1 MTALLKID
9 QAGLSA
15 GVAGRSRTDGLATG
29 ALVTLTNTGSGTTL
43 MRLLWA
49 PPGDTTA
56 LSSLAVTGDPK
67 VWTFSPTASKYGTY
81 LVELIADQGLVTE
94 KRERRVLVVR
104 TPNRKLVIPAL
115 NERGDNA
122 ASLLAA
128 GQAQDEASNNNAV
141 DYLDATLNGVPYAG
155 WWRAIHEMMM
165 ALDTGIAGSNLV
177 GVGQVLGRPI
187 DGAAGPAFP
196 LTGAQVASLLRSP
209 DEVNDTTTSGTVVG
223 YAIDK
228 TTRGVRFNC
237 PAPVTV
243 QSIVVESGQDVIL
256 RKGGATA
263 HPVTFEH
270 ESLAESN
277 ASRRIQTP
285 DSRPI
290 TLGGTMQAV
299 LLRHHD
305 NRVRLYPISVTTK
318 GVTNDKLDDMAA
330 GRVKLRALDTGT
342 GVPIDGTAAQLDAIM
357 RTVAGVQRVVSVDTT
372 VQTWSGDN
380 LGRTVGGTV
389 IVPTTPAGTAYRIR
403 AHLTIVFSAVPTA
416 PTIELGLRY
425 GSPAGAFEEQLVTL
439 ATPPTTGTYHAAVE
453 GTLQLLGTARMFLR
467 AETNMPPSAPLQ
479 FGAKGVAVVAGSLW
493 MRARLVAASGLAN
506 ATITVENAYVERLY

>member
-67 VWTFSPTASKYGTY
+67 VWTFSPTASKYGSY

-128 GQAQDEASNNNAV
+128 GQEQVEASNNNAV

-177 GVGQVLGRPI
+177 GIGQVLGLAI
-187 DGAAGPAFP
+187 DAAAGGPALPLSGAKVGELTRFEGFEILSLTAGTYDNVVVNAKTSTLFINATGDVTITSFVHGSSNVGADFTVVLNSASGRLLFPHYAIAGTNRIFTPSQGTFIVRTVNGSLKFRHAAGAWRLGGIEANLDMPEGRLRLRALGTGAGPA
-196 LTGAQVASLLRSP
+196 
-209 DEVNDTTTSGTVVG
+209 
-223 YAIDK
+223 
-228 TTRGVRFNC
+228 
-237 PAPVTV
+237 
-243 QSIVVESGQDVIL
+243 
-256 RKGGATA
+256 
-263 HPVTFEH
+263 
-270 ESLAESN
+270 
-277 ASRRIQTP
+277 
-285 DSRPI
+285 
-290 TLGGTMQAV
+290 
-299 LLRHHD
+299 
-305 NRVRLYPISVTTK
+305 
-318 GVTNDKLDDMAA
+318 
-330 GRVKLRALDTGT
+330 
-342 GVPIDGTAAQLDAIM
+342 IDGTAAQLDAIM

-372 VQTWSGDN
+372 LQTWTNDSGWKIA
-380 LGRTVGGTV
+380 GGSV
-389 IVPTTPAGTAYRIR
+389 AVPTSPAGTAYRIR
-403 AHLTIVFSAVPTA
+403 VHVTMVYSSEASIPVLFR
-416 PTIELGLRY
+416 LRY
-425 GSPAGAFEEQLVTL
+425 GATEELLVTL
-439 ATPPTTGTYHAAVE
+439 DGAPQSGTYHARVE
-453 GTLQLLGTARMFLR
+453 GHVQLLGSVARMFMTV
-467 AETNMPPSAPLQ
+467 ETTRPATSALKFASKSVAIGASSLSLEARMSPPS
-479 FGAKGVAVVAGSLW
+479 SL
-493 MRARLVAASGLAN
+493 V
-506 ATITVENAYVERLY
+506 TITVDNAYIERLY

>member
-29 ALVTLTNTGSGTTL
+29 ALVTLTNTGAGTTL

-56 LSSLAVTGDPK
+56 LSSLAATGDPK

-128 GQAQDEASNNNAV
+128 GQEQDEASNNNAI
-141 DYLDATLNGVPYAG
+141 DYLDSALNGVPYAG

-177 GVGQVLGRPI
+177 GIGQVLGRPI
-187 DGAAGPAFP
+187 DGAAGPALP
-196 LTGAQVASLLRSP
+196 LTGAQLGQIVRWAGVEAGVAGALDNYPLSQLTSHWIF
-209 DEVNDTTTSGTVVG
+209 TTSATISGIANPSEGRRVTIHNGAAAGSGVIVSCLQFSGLSSQGHRFLNAEALNINLYPGSSGTWEYISSRWRQVG
-223 YAIDK
+223 L
-228 TTRGVRFNC
+228 TG
-237 PAPVTV
+237 
-243 QSIVVESGQDVIL
+243 
-256 RKGGATA
+256 
-263 HPVTFEH
+263 
-270 ESLAESN
+270 
-277 ASRRIQTP
+277 TP
-285 DSRPI
+285 DGSI
-290 TLGGTMQAV
+290 TNAKLAATMPAGT
-299 LLRHHD
+299 
-305 NRVRLYPISVTTK
+305 
-318 GVTNDKLDDMAA
+318 
-330 GRVKLRALDTGT
+330 VKLRALDTGA
-342 GVPIDGTAAQLDAIM
+342 GVPVDGTAAQLDAIM

-372 VQTWSGDN
+372 LQTWSGDN
-380 LGRTVGGTV
+380 IGRTVGGTV
-389 IVPTTPAGTAYRIR
+389 VVPASPAGTAYRIR
-403 AHLTIVFSAVPTA
+403 AHLTIVVSAVAA
-416 PTIELGLRY
+416 PAVEFGLRY
-425 GSPAGAFEEQLVTL
+425 GNPAGAFEEQLVTL
-439 ATPPTTGTYHAAVE
+439 SSPASAGTYHAIVE
-453 GTLQLLGTARMFLR
+453 GHLQLLGTARMFVR
-467 AETNMPPSAPLQ
+467 VETTMAPSAPLQ

-493 MRARLVAASGLAN
+493 MRARLGAGGSLSN
-506 ATITVENAYVERLY
+506 TTITVENAYVERLY